1 MKKIIIKAAWFF
13 TVVTSLNAQEVRKD
27 SVLDSLH
34 INSKKLELVDSI
46 KLNWIA
52 TYDEALE
59 ISKKENKPILLY
71 FTGSDWC
78 GPCKV
83 LDKELFHTEKFKEL
97 SDKNLV
103 LLEVDIPRKHDLL
116 SPDKISEN
124 LYLKEK
130 YRVKSFPTLLFVNHK
145 GKKISEKSGYVITE
159 YYFPYIQSV
168 VYNY

>member
-13 TVVTSLNAQEVRKD
+13 AVVTSLNAQEVRKD

-78 GPCKV
+78 APCKV

-130 YRVKSFPTLLFVNHK
+130 YRVNSFPTLLFVNHK

>member
-13 TVVTSLNAQEVRKD
+13 AVVTSLNAQEVRKD

-34 INSKKLELVDSI
+34 INSKKIELVDSI
-46 KLNWIA
+46 KLNWIP

-130 YRVKSFPTLLFVNHK
+130 YRVNSFPTLLFVNHK

>member
-13 TVVTSLNAQEVRKD
+13 AVVTSLNAQEVRKD

-130 YRVKSFPTLLFVNHK
+130 YRVNSFPTLLFVNHK

>member
-130 YRVKSFPTLLFVNHK
+130 YRVNSFPTLLFVNHK

>member
-13 TVVTSLNAQEVRKD
+13 AVVTSLNAQEVRKD
-27 SVLDSLH
+27 WVLDSLH

-130 YRVKSFPTLLFVNHK
+130 YRVNSFPTLLFVNHK

>member
-13 TVVTSLNAQEVRKD
+13 SVVASLNAQEVRKD
-27 SVLDSLH
+27 SVLDSIQ

-46 KLNWIA
+46 KLNWVA
-52 TYDEALE
+52 TFDEALE
-59 ISKKENKPILLY
+59 ISKKENKPVLLY

-103 LLEVDIPRKHDLL
+103 LLEVDIPRRHDLL

-130 YRVKSFPTLLFVNHK
+130 YKVNSFPTLLFVNHK
-145 GKKISEKSGYVITE
+145 GKKISEKRGYVITE